1 MKYIYQVK
9 FYEDWD
15 KGRELIN
22 ELFFTSYDSAIDY
35 LSSLKYHLK
44 DGSDVMGK
52 WHCVKSYGEFAWI
65 YRHPIES

>member
-22 ELFFTSYDSAIDY
+22 ELFFTSFEKVEGY
-35 LSSLKYHLK
+35 LSSLGYVLK
-44 DGSDVMGK
+44 DGSKPMGE
-52 WHCVKSYGEFAWI
+52 WYFTKSYGEFARV
-65 YRHPIES
+65 YERYVEE